1 VIAFAGLV
9 ASIGLAYEYRGKVSD
24 SLHDILKE
32 GLNKY
37 DNDTGLQ
44 KAIDLMQNEVSQ
56 WITVTVV
63 ETEKQKLLSSYFL
76 NNFIKPFF
84 DNLGMSALERICDI
98 THLLMDVL
106 TLPYASLFVIAVV

>member
-56 WITVTVV
+56 
-63 ETEKQKLLSSYFL
+63 
-76 NNFIKPFF
+76 
-84 DNLGMSALERICDI
+84 
-98 THLLMDVL
+98 
-106 TLPYASLFVIAVV
+106 